1 MKMQRLVVGVT
12 VVNLVLLIGILL
24 FFTDTALA
32 NTRMQVLRGRSLEIV
47 DDRGRVR
54 ASIKVQPAETFKP
67 TGRKY
72 PETVILRLIDQNGR
86 PEVKIGASVD
96 GGGLSLVGD
105 ADATQLLLLADSAGS
120 SLTLKNK
127 TGTERLIRP

>member
-1 MKMQRLVVGVT
+1 
-12 VVNLVLLIGILL
+12 
-24 FFTDTALA
+24 
-32 NTRMQVLRGRSLEIV
+32 
-47 DDRGRVR
+47 
-54 ASIKVQPAETFKP
+54 
-67 TGRKY
+67 
-72 PETVILRLIDQNGR
+72 VILRLIDQNGR